1 MSLAVQ
7 QSSASNPAQAL
18 YSSLNAAREKPG
30 DKEISPQDRFLKL
43 LVTQLK
49 NQDPLNP
56 MDNAQMTS
64 QMAQIS
70 TVDGIE
76 KLNATLK
83 MILEGSNE
91 NQAMQAAALVGHG
104 VLVPGTGFAL
114 AGGMAVGGIELA
126 EPADRV
132 GIVVRDASGIAVKTI
147 ELGGKDAGSHAFA
160 WDGSTD
166 AGTLAADGVYTIAVS
181 AQRGDAKVSATA
193 LQMGVVSSV
202 ARTSEGINLNVGT
215 LGAFRMSDVRQ
226 IL

>member
-1 MSLAVQ
+1 MSTAVE
-7 QSSASNPAQAL
+7 STASNPSQAI
-18 YSSLNAAREKPG
+18 YAALNGAREKA
-30 DKEISPQDRFLKL
+30 DAKEASPQDRFLKL

-70 TVDGIE
+70 TVEGID

-104 VLVPGTGFAL
+104 VLVPGSGLTL
-114 AGGMAVGGIELA
+114 NGGMAIGGIELG

-132 GIVVRDASGIAVKTI
+132 TVTIRDASGIALKTI
-147 ELGGKDAGSHAFA
+147 ELGGKDAGSHGFA
-160 WDGSTD
+160 WDGVTD
-166 AGTLAADGVYTIAVS
+166 GGVQAADGAYTIAVN
-181 AQRGDAKVSATA
+181 AQRGDAGVGATA
-193 LQMGVVSSV
+193 LELGMVSSV
-202 ARTSEGINLNVGT
+202 SRSSDGVRLNVGT
-215 LGAFRMSDVRQ
+215 LGNFRMSDVRE

>member
-1 MSLAVQ
+1 MTAT
-7 QSSASNPAQAL
+7 AAIGTSNPSQAIL
-18 YSSLNAAREKPG
+18 ASLNVAREKA
-30 DKEISPQDRFLKL
+30 DAKDISPQDRFLKL

-70 TVDGIE
+70 TVEGID

-104 VLVPGTGFAL
+104 VLVPGSGLAL
-114 AGGMAVGGIELA
+114 SGGMAVGGIELD

-132 GIVVRDASGIAVKTI
+132 AVTIKDASGIAVRTL
-147 ELGGKDAGSHAFA
+147 ELGGLEAGSRAIA
-160 WDGSTD
+160 WDGKTD
-166 AGTLAADGVYTIAVS
+166 GGAQAADGAYSISVS
-181 AQRGDAKVSATA
+181 AQRGEAKVGART
-193 LQMGVVSSV
+193 LEMGMVSSI
-202 ARTSEGINLNVGT
+202 ARTNDSISLNVGA
-215 LGAFRMSDVRQ
+215 LGVFRMSDIRQ

>member
-1 MSLAVQ
+1 MTTTAAVGT
-7 QSSASNPAQAL
+7 SNPTQAL
-18 YSSLNAAREKPG
+18 YSSLNAVREKV
-30 DKEISPQDRFLKL
+30 DAKDISPQDRFLKL

-70 TVDGIE
+70 TVEGID

-104 VLVPGTGFAL
+104 VLVPGSGLAL
-114 AGGMAVGGIELA
+114 SGGMAIGGIELA

-132 GIVVRDASGIAVKTI
+132 TVTIKDASGIAVKTL
-147 ELGGKDAGSHAFA
+147 ELGDREAGSHGFA
-160 WDGSTD
+160 WDGKTD
-166 AGTLAADGVYTIAVS
+166 GGAQAADGAYTISVS
-181 AQRGDAKVSATA
+181 ARRGDTQVGTKA
-193 LQMGVVSSV
+193 LELGMVSSV
-202 ARTSEGINLNVGT
+202 ARMNDGISLNVGV
-215 LGAFRMSDVRQ
+215 LGAFKMSDVRQ

>member
-18 YSSLNAAREKPG
+18 YSSLNAAREKAG
-30 DKEISPQDRFLKL
+30 DKELSPQDRFLKL

-104 VLVPGTGFAL
+104 VMVPGSGLSL
-114 AGGMAVGGIELA
+114 AGGMAIGGIELA

-132 GIVVRDASGIAVKTI
+132 SIVVKDASGIAVKTI
-147 ELGGKDAGSHAFA
+147 ELGGRDAGSHGFA
-160 WDGSTD
+160 SDGTTD
-166 AGTLAADGVYTIAVS
+166 AGTLAADGAYTIAVS
-181 AQRGDAKVSATA
+181 ALRGDAKVGATA

-202 ARTSEGINLNVGT
+202 ARTSQGINLNVGT

>member
-1 MSLAVQ
+1 MTTAVQ
-7 QSSASNPAQAL
+7 SSTSSPTQAL
-18 YSSLNAAREKPG
+18 YASLNTAREKAEAK
-30 DKEISPQDRFLKL
+30 DVSPQDRFLKL

-70 TVDGIE
+70 TVEGID

-104 VLVPGTGFAL
+104 VMVPGSGLAL
-114 AGGMAVGGIELA
+114 AGGMGIGGFELDG
-126 EPADRV
+126 PADRV
-132 GIVVRDASGIAVKTI
+132 TVTIKDASGIAVRTLD
-147 ELGGKDAGSHAFA
+147 LGAQEAGSQVFG
-160 WDGSTD
+160 WDGQTD
-166 AGTLAADGVYTIAVS
+166 AGAQAADGAYSISVS
-181 AQRGDAKVSATA
+181 ASRGEDKVVAKT
-193 LQMGVVSSV
+193 LEMGVVSSV
-202 ARTSEGINLNVGT
+202 ARTGQGISLNLGA